1 MLENILQKDREL
13 LIALN
18 NLGSESFD
26 YFWLT
31 ITNQFTW
38 IPLFAT
44 VLFFVF
50 KKLGLKKGIFTL
62 LFIVVLVAFSDQL
75 TNFMKNT
82 TERLRPCNAEEL
94 RGYLRQFSY
103 KPGGYSFWSG
113 HASLSTTFSVFIIL
127 IFYRSSKYI
136 LLLTV
141 FPILFGYSRIYLGV
155 HYPSDVLTGYISGIL
170 IGFIFY
176 FSYKELYKSVFK
188 EVYT

>member
-1 MLENILQKDREL
+1 MLENVLQKDREL

-82 TERLRPCNAEEL
+82 TERLRPCNTEEL

-176 FSYKELYKSVFK
+176 FLYKELYKAVFK

>member
-1 MLENILQKDREL
+1 MLENVLQKDREL

-82 TERLRPCNAEEL
+82 TERLRPCNTEEL